1 MSAKEIPL
9 TIRAA
14 GPPDVAALARLAGQL
29 GYPTTPEEA
38 ARRLAAD
45 REDSRHEL
53 LVAETNREVIGWIS
67 LAEEHSILHDPRV
80 EILGLVVDE
89 AHRGA
94 AVGRKLIERAEQW
107 ARERGCRTILLRS
120 NVIRERAHR
129 FYERLG
135 YGVVKTQ
142 KVFRKP
148 L

>member
-1 MSAKEIPL
+1 MNAQGIPL
-9 TIRAA
+9 RIRAA
-14 GPPDVAALARLAGQL
+14 TPTDVPALARLAGQL

-38 ARRLAAD
+38 VHRIAAD

-53 LVAETNREVIGWIS
+53 LVAETNSEVIGWMS
-67 LAEEHSILHDPRV
+67 LAEEHSILHEPRV

-89 AHRGA
+89 THRGA

-107 ARERGCRTILLRS
+107 ARERGCKTILLRS
-120 NVIRERAHR
+120 NVVRERAHH